1 MADQESPEFVMSQV
15 KLAATYK
22 AAGDLRQA
30 ISVLEQT
37 LAGSQR
43 ALGADHLVTAAVRND
58 LAAAYRAAGELQRA
72 VPLLERAVADAERTL
87 GDEHQVTLAFRN
99 NLAAAYQDTGLRRE
113 APWFEWR

>member
-1 MADQESPEFVMSQV
+1 MECRAGTMADHEDPEFVMSQV

-22 AAGDLRQA
+22 AAGDLRKA
-30 ISVLEQT
+30 ISGLAQT

-72 VPLLERAVADAERTL
+72 VPVLERAGADAERGP
-87 GDEHQVTLAFRN
+87 GDEHQVTPAFGDN
-99 NLAAAYQDTGLRRE
+99 
-113 APWFEWR
+113 